1 MKSILKWLRQNN
13 EFTFVIVL
21 IALIWWGVP
30 PLLRL
35 SDPQAGEFSIEMLYI
50 PLLAG
55 IFFFVA
61 LLFVWAYMKLVFPK
75 GFKLLDDLFETNEN
89 LSPWEKSQL
98 ILRLFGWLVVLM
110 SASLLAVTG
119 ISAVM

>member
-1 MKSILKWLRQNN
+1 MKLLKWIRQNN
-13 EFTFVIVL
+13 EFTFVI
-21 IALIWWGVP
+21 ALVAVVWFAAP

-35 SDPQAGEFSIEMLYI
+35 IDPQAGEFGIEMLYI

-61 LLFVWAYMKLVFPK
+61 LLFVWAYMKLVFPQ
-75 GFKLLDDLFETNEN
+75 GFRLLDDLFESSKK
-89 LSPWEKSQL
+89 LSSWEKSQL
-98 ILRLFGWLVVLM
+98 ILRLFGWLVVLF

-119 ISAVM
+119 ISAIM

>member
-1 MKSILKWLRQNN
+1 MKTLLKWFRQNN
-13 EFTFVIVL
+13 EFTFVI
-21 IALIWWGVP
+21 ALILLVWYGAP
-30 PLLRL
+30 PLLKWI
-35 SDPQAGEFSIEMLYI
+35 DPQAGEFSIEMLYI

-75 GFKLLDDLFETNEN
+75 GFRLLDDLFETNDN
-89 LSPWEKSQL
+89 LTSWEKSQL
-98 ILRLFGWLVVLM
+98 ILRLFGWLVVLF

-119 ISAVM
+119 MSAVM